1 MFLIGSYA
9 TDEHLPT
16 EAAVAVRVNCC
27 SAAASH
33 RRKLM
38 TELPLSS
45 SLFVISTEPATA
57 KSRVNEQMGIKISPQ
72 RHPKH

>member
-1 MFLIGSYA
+1 MQLMNICLLRLQLLLELTA
-9 TDEHLPT
+9 AVQPLPT
-16 EAAVAVRVNCC
+16 EG
-27 SAAASH
+27 
-33 RRKLM
+33 KLM

-45 SLFVISTEPATA
+45 SLFVISEPATA